1 MMRFRRISEFFNF
14 LKNLEQREPITEEQL
29 ARDIEL
35 SEKADYTVMSSVR
48 GKGAINATVP
58 DLSTIPPSTALVEA
72 GVATVEGFGRAKI
85 GFERSFS
92 DTPVLLAVPFGFFEI
107 RVPWVALEWRYFRIA
122 WWTVRIPIPRIT
134 TMTIRLPSL
143 CFMMNVGKDGFE
155 VFNVI
160 GRTTISYFAFG
171 R

>member
-1 MMRFRRISEFFNF
+1 MMKFRRISEFFNF

-35 SEKADYTVMSSVR
+35 SEIGDYTVMSSVR
-48 GKGAINATVP
+48 GKGSITATVP
-58 DLSTIPPSTALVEA
+58 DISTIPPSTAQIEA
-72 GVATVEGFGRAKI
+72 GAATVEGFGKAKI
-85 GFERSFS
+85 KFERSFN
-92 DTPVLLAVPFGFFEI
+92 DTPTLLTVPFGFFELK
-107 RVPWVALEWRYFRIA
+107 VPWVTIEWKKFSIG
-122 WWTVRIPIPRIT
+122 WWSISLPVPSLT
-134 TMTIRLPSL
+134 TMTIRLPSM
-143 CFMMNVGKDGFE
+143 CFMMNVEKDGFE

>member
-14 LKNLEQREPITEEQL
+14 LKNLEQKEPITEEQL

-35 SEKADYTVMSSVR
+35 SEKADYTVMSNVR
-48 GKGAINATVP
+48 GKGVINATVL
-58 DLSTIPPSTALVEA
+58 DLSTIPPSMALVEA
-72 GVATVEGFGRAKI
+72 GTATVEGFGRAKI
-85 GFERSFS
+85 SFEKSFS
-92 DTPVLLAVPFGFFEI
+92 DTPVLLTVPFGFFEL
-107 RVPWVALEWRYFRIA
+107 RVPWVTIDWRRFSIG
-122 WWTVRIPIPRIT
+122 WWEIRLPVPRLT
-134 TMTIRLPSL
+134 TMTIRLPSM
-143 CFMMNVGKDGFE
+143 CFMMNVEKDGFE

>member
-1 MMRFRRISEFFNF
+1 MMKFKKISEFFNF

-35 SEKADYTVMSSVR
+35 SEKADYTVQSTVR

-58 DLSTIPPSTALVEA
+58 DLSTFPPSTVLVEA
-72 GVATVEGFGRAKI
+72 GLATVEGFGSAKI
-85 GFERSFS
+85 SFERSFS
-92 DTPVLLAVPFGFFEI
+92 DTPVLLAVPFGFFEL
-107 RVPWVALEWRYFRIA
+107 RVPWVTVEWRSYRIG
-122 WWTVRIPIPRIT
+122 WLTISLPVPRVT
-134 TMTIRLPSL
+134 TMTIRLPSM
-143 CFMMNVGKDGFE
+143 CFMMNVSKDGFE

-160 GRTTISYFAFG
+160 GRTTISYLAFG